1 MIFRASAA
9 KPALACYRPGAMP
22 TSDAPTAGLLLI
34 GDELLSGKIRDENG
48 HHLAKTLRRL
58 GIGFVE
64 MALVGDDLEAIGE
77 ALLRL
82 CARTDMVF
90 TSGGVGPTHDDIT
103 MESIAAATGR
113 ALVQHPTIA
122 ASLRKHYGDN
132 LTEAALTMA
141 DVPEGTVLR
150 GDHGWP
156 VLRLDLDRPADPAQ
170 ARIYILPGV
179 PSLFRAKLEHLENTE
194 GELPRGEGWHLA
206 LLHSTLDESKLA
218 PHLDALLAK
227 YGPPHGPLEIGSY
240 PRWARADD
248 GSIDYHVRITFEAP
262 AADAGIAETARDELA
277 ETLGPEALC
286 EAAAAI

>member
-1 MIFRASAA
+1 
-9 KPALACYRPGAMP
+9 MP
-22 TSDAPTAGLLLI
+22 TAHAPTAGLLLI

-48 HHLAKTLRRL
+48 HFLAKTLRRL

-64 MALVGDDLEAIGE
+64 MAMVGDDPAAIGE

-82 CARTDMVF
+82 CRRADLVF

-113 ALVQHPTIA
+113 ALVQHPEMA
-122 ASLRKHYGDN
+122 ASLRKHYGER
-132 LTEAALTMA
+132 LTDAALSMA

-150 GDHGWP
+150 GDKGWP
-156 VLRLDLDRPADPAQ
+156 VLRLDLDRPADPTPG
-170 ARIYILPGV
+170 RIYILPGV
-179 PSLFRAKLEHLENTE
+179 PSLFRAKLEHLEATD

-218 PHLDALLAK
+218 PHLDALLEK
-227 YGPPHGPLEIGSY
+227 YGAPAGPLEIGSY

-262 AADAGIAETARDELA
+262 QGSASVADQARDELA
-277 ETLGPEALC
+277 ATLGADALC
-286 EAAAAI
+286 DPAAPI